1 MDFAALKEKAIK
13 LKDKTI
19 ELKNKTVDFTAEK
32 VSTSGL
38 VIKTQTD
45 LEKLIT
51 KSENKV
57 VTTKEGEEKV
67 FVKRS
72 MLVVGDSQ
80 KDFFKEFL
88 LSIPVLLT
96 KSFTQSISLKMV
108 DIHDAQMNLDS
119 YNLSEMP
126 VLIVFENKEVYK
138 TIIWE
143 DNIKKVVK
151 SFTLDIN
158 KSIEEI

>member
-1 MDFAALKEKAIK
+1 MDFASLKEKAIK
-13 LKDKTI
+13 LKDRTI
-19 ELKNKTVDFTAEK
+19 ELKNKTVDFTAQK
-32 VSTSGL
+32 VSSSGL
-38 VIKTQTD
+38 VIKTQAD

-57 VTTKEGEEKV
+57 MTTKEGEEKV

-72 MLVVGDSQ
+72 MLVIGDSQ

-108 DIHDAQMNLDS
+108 DIYNIEINLDI
-119 YNLSEMP
+119 YNLSEIP
-126 VLIVFENKEVYK
+126 ALIVFENKEVYK
-138 TIIWE
+138 TI
-143 DNIKKVVK
+143 
-151 SFTLDIN
+151 T
-158 KSIEEI
+158 